1 MHAAVSGRCVY
12 NVCVLPRLV
21 LSVQCA
27 DGREDWGGFC
37 LAGTRF
43 DFVFSVL
50 FYFILFL
57 FLFLIFSGRFR

>member
-27 DGREDWGGFC
+27 DGREDWGVSAWLGLALILFSLFC
-37 LAGTRF
+37 F
-43 DFVFSVL
+43 VL
-50 FYFILFL
+50 FYFI
-57 FLFLIFSGRFR
+57 LFLIFSGRFR